1 MSAVIVIACVA
12 AIAAVLAWTDNDHR
26 AARTDTAARH
36 RLLTELER
44 ADRR

>member
-1 MSAVIVIACVA
+1 MNTVLVIACVA
-12 AIAAVLAWTDNDHR
+12 AMVAVLARTDNDKR
-26 AARTDTAARH
+26 AARSDHAARH

>member
-1 MSAVIVIACVA
+1 MNALIVIACVA
-12 AIAAVLAWTDNDHR
+12 AIGFILAWGDTDR
-26 AARTDTAARH
+26 RVARTDTAARH